1 MKALRSL
8 WSSLGTAVLPAL
20 ALALGLAE
28 PAGAVTVSPTAL
40 FIDAR
45 SPSATLTLYNGGTIA
60 EELEVSFAF
69 GYPVTDSAGR
79 VMVELRDT
87 AAAGEPSL
95 LPYLR
100 AFPRRLTLQPGQRQT
115 VRVMVQPPA
124 SLAPGEYWGRVMV
137 RARGGQPPIEQ
148 TQGNVRM
155 QLSVET
161 VVATAV
167 LFRKG
172 AVDTGVRLAG
182 ATAERVADGVQM
194 TFDVERTGG
203 AVWLGRI
210 AAQLVGPDGR
220 VVGETGDQVA
230 LYRSM
235 RLRFTVALPPGA
247 PRTGY
252 TVRYTLDNERPDLP
266 TPGQLT
272 APPVTGTLA
281 IR

>member
-1 MKALRSL
+1 MKLFRSFC
-8 WSSLGTAVLPAL
+8 SSLGTAALVAL
-20 ALALGLAE
+20 ALTPVAAV
-28 PAGAVTVSPTAL
+28 PAAAVTVSPTAL
-40 FIDAR
+40 FIDSR

-69 GYPVTDSAGR
+69 GYPVSDSAGR
-79 VMVELRDT
+79 VTVNLVDT

-95 LPYLR
+95 VPYLR
-100 AFPRRLTLQPGQRQT
+100 AFPRRLTLAPGQRQT
-115 VRVMVQPPA
+115 LRVLVQAPA
-124 SLAPGEYWGRVMV
+124 SLAGGEYWGRVMV

-172 AVDTGVRLAG
+172 TVDTGIRLGNARAELAG
-182 ATAERVADGVQM
+182 DSVRA

-203 AVWLGRI
+203 AVWLGRVS
-210 AAQLVGPDGR
+210 AQLVGPDGR
-220 VVGETGDQVA
+220 VVGEMGDAVA
-230 LYRSM
+230 LYRS
-235 RLRFTVALPPGA
+235 LRVRFAIPLPAGA

-252 TVRYTLDNERPDLP
+252 TVRYTMDNERPDLP
-266 TPGQLT
+266 SPGHLT
-272 APPVTGTLA
+272 AAPVNGTVPV
-281 IR
+281 R